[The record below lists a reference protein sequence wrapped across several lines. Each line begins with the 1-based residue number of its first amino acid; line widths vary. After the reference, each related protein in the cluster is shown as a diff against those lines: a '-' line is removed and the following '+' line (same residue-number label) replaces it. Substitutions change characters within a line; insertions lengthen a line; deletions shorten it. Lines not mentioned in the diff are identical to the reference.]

1 MKIKCIA
8 LYRFVLFVVVLIFCT
23 SDSFAQRQAKV
34 IPKKQSTTERNA
46 TSQYIFPSA
55 SAEYSVT
62 FPSQPTIKDVYV
74 EGIKATRAELVIPA
88 DGCFLRAEYVPM
100 TQDILEKL
108 SQLEDD
114 FLVNQATAYAD
125 ANGLSNAE
133 TSVSRNNN
141 GRFVSVRG
149 FKTISGVI
157 VTYSNITFYGKNS
170 AMFLYAGSPSKTY
183 PTSSIT
189 KFLNSLKRNSS
200 EQKST
205 EQSSKFRKLILPLGV
220 SVEVPKNW
228 WIFDEELNST
238 LETSAEAAL
247 NLANVELP
255 ASKKVNLFRANSV
268 PRTTYAGIAI
278 NATDVD
284 IDPTL
289 LRSAPL
295 SEIQAFKPEMQENI
309 RESLSVANQEL
320 LEFYDFRREFVG
332 KHPALIIEYK
342 RSGLEGPV
350 IVQMTWLFLKNKK
363 ISLNLS
369 YRESEAQIWKPI
381 VQYIGK
387 SLIVK

>member
-1 MKIKCIA
+1 MIHKDVLLPKNMKIKCIA
-8 LYRFVLFVVVLIFCT
+8 LYKFVLSVVVLFFCT
-23 SDSFAQRQAKV
+23 SDSFAQ
-34 IPKKQSTTERNA
+34 KQNT
-46 TSQYIFPSA
+46 TSQFIFPSA
-55 SAEYSVT
+55 TAEYSVT

-74 EGIKATRAELVIPA
+74 EGIKAARAELVIPA
-88 DGCFLRAEYVPM
+88 DSCFLRAEYVPM
-100 TQDILEKL
+100 PQEILEKL
-108 SQLEDD
+108 SAIEDD
-114 FLVNQATAYAD
+114 FLVTQATAYAN

-133 TSVSRNNN
+133 TSINRNNN

-149 FKTISGVI
+149 FKTISGVV
-157 VTYSNITFYGKNS
+157 VTYYSITFYGKNS
-170 AMFLYAGSPSKTY
+170 AIFLYAGSPSKAY

-205 EQSSKFRKLILPLGV
+205 EQNSKFRKLILPLGV

-228 WIFDEELNST
+228 WVFDEELNST

-255 ASKKVNLFRANSV
+255 AGKKVNLFRANSV

-284 IDPTL
+284 IDPAL
-289 LRSAPL
+289 LRIAPL
-295 SEIQAFKPEMQENI
+295 SEIQEFKPEMQENI
-309 RESLSVANQEL
+309 RESLSVVNQEL

-332 KHPALIIEYK
+332 NHPALVIEYK

-381 VQYIGK
+381 VQYIRK
-387 SLIVK
+387 SLTVK